1 MFSNRH
7 PFSFRSVLAL
17 LFGMVLSALSA
28 VACQPPGPAQ
38 TGPAQPIPV
47 VFAYFGDPLEQAAF
61 VSVIEG
67 FHATQPTL
75 DGAPVRVESIAM
87 PSQSDYL
94 TRLTTDFAAGTPPDV
109 SLFNYRRMTQYVN
122 RGALDVLDSRARASS
137 LVNLDGFYP
146 ASLDAFR
153 DGSGQV
159 VCLPQNISS
168 QVVYYNKDIF
178 DTAGLAYPVAGW
190 NWEDFRA
197 TAVALTL
204 PDSDGDGES
213 DQHGLGLEPQLIRM
227 APFIWQNGGELV
239 DDPAAP
245 TRLALDAP
253 PAREALAFVMGLA
266 QTDQVVPNRTAEA
279 IQSHRDRFYTGKIA
293 MYIDSRRIVPSL
305 RELANFEWDVAPLPV
320 GKEAASVLHSDGY
333 CLAAAS
339 QVKDAAW
346 LFIEYALSA
355 QGQIRA
361 AELGRTVPSLIA
373 VAQSEA
379 FLDPNQPPA
388 SAHVWLDIAP
398 QLRVLPKVEN
408 WVTIERIAAIE
419 LEQLYLG
426 AQGLEETIANIQAA
440 SVDGFVPIR

>member
-1 MFSNRH
+1 MHSNGH
-7 PFSFRSVLAL
+7 SPLRSVLPL
-17 LFGMVLSALSA
+17 LACLFLSALA
-28 VACQPPGPAQ
+28 VTACQQPGP
-38 TGPAQPIPV
+38 TQPV
-47 VFAYFGDPLEQAAF
+47 TVTFAFFGDPPEQAAF
-61 VSVIEG
+61 LSVIDG
-67 FHATQPTL
+67 FHETSPALNGRPI
-75 DGAPVRVESIAM
+75 RVESVAL

-94 TRLTTDFAAGTPPDV
+94 TRLTTDFAAGAPPDV

-122 RGALDVLDSRARASS
+122 RGALEVLDSRARASS

-146 ASLDAFR
+146 AALDAFR

-168 QVVYYNKDIF
+168 QVVYYNKEMF
-178 DTAGLAYPVAGW
+178 DAAGLGYPQPGW
-190 NWEDFRA
+190 SWEDFRR
-197 TAVALTL
+197 TAIALTL
-204 PDSDGDGES
+204 PDNDGDGEP

-245 TRLALDAP
+245 TRLALDTPA
-253 PAREALAFVMGLA
+253 AREALAFVMALA
-266 QTDQVVPNRTAEA
+266 QVDEVVPNRTAEA
-279 IQSHRDRFYTGKIA
+279 VQSHRDRFYTGNVA

-305 RELANFEWDVAPLPV
+305 RELANFDWDVAPLPV
-320 GKEAASVLHSDGY
+320 GRQAASVLHSDGY

-355 QGQIRA
+355 EGQTRA
-361 AELGRTVPSLIA
+361 ARLGRTVPSLRS
-373 VAQSEA
+373 VAESPA
-379 FLDPNQPPA
+379 FLDPSQPPA
-388 SAHVWLDIAP
+388 SARVWLDIAP
-398 QLRVLPKVEN
+398 DLRVLPKVEN
-408 WVTIERIAAIE
+408 WATIERTAAIE

-440 SVDGFVPIR
+440 SVDGFVPIK